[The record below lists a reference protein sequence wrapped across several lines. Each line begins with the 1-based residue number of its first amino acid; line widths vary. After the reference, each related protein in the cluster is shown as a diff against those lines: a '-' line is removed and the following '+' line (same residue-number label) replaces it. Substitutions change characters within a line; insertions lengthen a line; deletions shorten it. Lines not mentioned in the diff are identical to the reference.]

1 MSNQRTDYINRFMQP
16 GQPLERTPLV
26 LIIDISW
33 SMEAI
38 RTILNE
44 AITELLKQMKE
55 NKLLRGSIDLLV
67 IHFNGES
74 KVVVDFTPLE
84 DVKVSDITIK
94 ECSGCTDTGT
104 AISTALDMAYEYRD
118 KLYDETDGYITPNQ
132 PLVFLLTDGIPD
144 AGKKR
149 KTDTDKEYQEAVDA
163 VNQAYKQATEYI
175 KEKEKNKKIV
185 FIAAGINHNGGVD
198 HNSGREIPG
207 SNVSRD
213 RLKELTN
220 FPDRVITFKGDKT
233 NFASF
238 CKDIIT
244 GTSLVVANE
253 EVNDFA
259 NL

>member
-1 MSNQRTDYINRFMQP
+1 MNDQRTDYINRFMQP

-26 LIIDISW
+26 LIIDISY

-38 RTILNE
+38 RAILNE
-44 AITELLKQMKE
+44 AITELLKQMKGKE
-55 NKLLRGSIDLLV
+55 LLRGSIDLLV

-74 KVVVDFTPLE
+74 KEVVDFTPLE
-84 DVKVSDITIK
+84 DVKASDITIK

-104 AISTALDMAYEYRD
+104 AISTALDKAYAYRD
-118 KLYDETDGYITPNQ
+118 KLYDDTDGYITPNQ

-149 KTDTDKEYQEAVDA
+149 KEDTDKEYQEAVDA
-163 VNQAYKQATEYI
+163 VNQAYEHAAKYI
-175 KEKEKNKKIV
+175 KEKERNKKLV
-185 FIAAGINHNGGVD
+185 FVAAGIHHNGGFD
-198 HNSGREIPG
+198 RDGKRIPG
-207 SNVSRD
+207 SNVSKD

-220 FPDRVITFKGDKT
+220 FPNRVITFDGDKT

-238 CKDIIT
+238 CKDIIK
-244 GTSLVVANE
+244 GTTLVVANE

-259 NL
+259 LV